1 MSGKENEAALDGS
14 KAILQ
19 VCEYEYIKKFISV
32 HKNKGAGVVVSMNN
46 MSPALYDHD
55 LSKLQDVYTL

>member
-1 MSGKENEAALDGS
+1 VSGKENEAALDGS

-19 VCEYEYIKKFISV
+19 VCEYEYIKKCISV